1 MYLSDGVVQ
10 TVGQNPYLYP
20 IANLASRIKT
30 ACLLIVR
37 TETELD
43 NSLRIRYANSPIPDE
58 QESTKYFSCPFLAR
72 LDCQWLRSFGGHQYV
87 RTTRSR

>member
-43 NSLRIRYANSPIPDE
+43 NSLRIRYAKFPYP
-58 QESTKYFSCPFLAR
+58 R
-72 LDCQWLRSFGGHQYV
+72 
-87 RTTRSR
+87 